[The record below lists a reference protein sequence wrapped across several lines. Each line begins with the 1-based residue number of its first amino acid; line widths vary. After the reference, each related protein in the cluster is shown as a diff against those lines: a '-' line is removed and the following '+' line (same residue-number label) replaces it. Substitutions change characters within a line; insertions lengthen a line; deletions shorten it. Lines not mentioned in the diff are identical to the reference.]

1 MDLLF
6 IMGLSVIMG
15 VILVA
20 MGLSFIDFGLDSLGH
35 SDTYGNRTADYY
47 QNPLHRLDSK
57 YFHYRPK
64 GSVIVSKKQ
73 WATIEENMGIKLDE
87 AKNNGKILG
96 YKQALVEIQDK
107 VKEEKTKTFPSSPYA
122 VLDIE
127 SKAPMA
133 EIEKKYKY
141 LLQIYDPKNFI
152 TLDKAFTE
160 LAEIR
165 RAQITR
171 AWNQVNLGI
180 KPKSLSGGN
189 F

>member
-6 IMGLSVIMG
+6 IVGLSVCMG
-15 VILVA
+15 IILIA
-20 MGLSFIDFGLDSLGH
+20 MGLSFIDFGLGSLGF
-35 SDTYGNRTADYY
+35 SDTFGNRTADYY
-47 QNPLHRLDSK
+47 QNPLHRLNSK

-64 GSVIVSKKQ
+64 GTVTVSKKQ
-73 WATIEENMGIKLDE
+73 WAVIEENMGIKLAE

-96 YKQALVEIQDK
+96 YKRALVEIQDK

-127 SKAPMA
+127 SKTPMA
-133 EIEKKYKY
+133 DIEKKKEY

-152 TLDKAFTE
+152 SLDKAFTE

-165 RAQITR
+165 SAQITR
-171 AWNQVNLGI
+171 AWNQINLGI
-180 KPKSLSGGN
+180 KPKSISGGN